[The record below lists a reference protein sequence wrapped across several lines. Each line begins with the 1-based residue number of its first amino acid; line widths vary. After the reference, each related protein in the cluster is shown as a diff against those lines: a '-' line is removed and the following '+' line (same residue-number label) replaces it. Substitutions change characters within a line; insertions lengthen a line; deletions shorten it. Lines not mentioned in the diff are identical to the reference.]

1 MEQRGKSVLPQYST
15 DAVTRKLCGH
25 EYRRMDF
32 AVAVTRMF
40 VTERFRA
47 HGRPQGID
55 LVAVV
60 RHARRAGRLFLL
72 RDATL
77 VFCLTALIAGV
88 VGSAAAVFARDP
100 ARLGTCLRLA
110 LGGLV
115 TGAVLVYGWGW
126 GLWRIAQAVQW
137 SQAPP
142 RETASPVGAGLEA
155 ELDRLDEANVAVYSA
170 SGPDGEQPFLGS
182 GIDVLE
188 TVWAGIDV
196 GRPAED
202 DQGRERDVRKFTAQT
217 LHAYVIEHI
226 ADLAGLDGLCALNR
240 LYVQGHH
247 VRDLGTN
254 LLPDPLQRPAT
265 RIEPGLVEAGVTETN
280 EAMRAYL
287 TLELVGASGSYVV
300 TVHVRARLARNR
312 LSWEI
317 SAYYL
322 PPVYAHFDGRHTRR
336 LGIGEHAWT
345 MVKFTRQELR
355 KQLLGSASRLLRR
368 PAQRLADAVRLLWR
382 RLMIARPR
390 SYYDYGAGGTLR
402 AVAADPDRQGDYTQR
417 MDAKDAI
424 QRIQQALLRATEQFL
439 EEHHID
445 TSELREAKK
454 TVNNQTYN
462 FSGPINGQNIFGDH
476 GINIAAGIR
485 QGVGAGSADD
495 RGTNDKSA
503 SPSAASGST
512 AK

>member
-1 MEQRGKSVLPQYST
+1 MEQRGESVLPQYSA

-25 EYRRMDF
+25 AYRRMDF
-32 AVAVTRMF
+32 AVAMTRMF

-47 HGRPQGID
+47 HGQPQGID

-77 VFCLTALIAGV
+77 VLCHAALLAGV
-88 VGSAAAVFARDP
+88 AGSIAAVVERDP

-110 LGGLV
+110 LGGFV
-115 TGAVLVYGWGW
+115 VGTILVYVWGW
-126 GLWRIAQAVQW
+126 VLWRIAQVVQW
-137 SQAPP
+137 GQAAP
-142 RETASPVGAGLEA
+142 RETAAPVRAGLEA
-155 ELDRLDEANVAVYSA
+155 ELAKLDEGNVVVYSA
-170 SGPDGEQPFLGS
+170 LGPDGEQPFLGS

-188 TVWAGIDV
+188 RVWPGIDV
-196 GRPAED
+196 SRPAED
-202 DQGRERDVRKFTAQT
+202 DQGRELDIKGFTAQE
-217 LHAYVIEHI
+217 LHAYVTERI
-226 ADLAGLDGLCALNR
+226 ADLAGLDGLRALNR

-265 RIEPGLVEAGVTETN
+265 RIDPGLVEAGVTETS
-280 EAMRAYL
+280 EVTRTYL
-287 TLELVGASGSYVV
+287 TLELVGTRGSYVV
-300 TVHVRARLARNR
+300 TVHVRARLARTR

-322 PPVYAHFDGRHTRR
+322 PPVYAHLDGKPTRR

-345 MVKFTRQELR
+345 MALFTRQELLE
-355 KQLLGSASRLLRR
+355 QLLGSIRRLLQR
-368 PAQRLADAVRLLWR
+368 PARRLADAVRLLWR
-382 RLMIARPR
+382 RLMIARPH

-402 AVAADPDRQGDYTQR
+402 AVASDPERQGDYTQR

-439 EEHHID
+439 EEHHIN
-445 TSELREAKK
+445 TSDLRDAKK
-454 TVNNQTYN
+454 TINNQTYN
-462 FSGPINGQNIFGDH
+462 FSGPINGQNIFGNH
-476 GINIAAGIR
+476 GINFAAGIR
-485 QGVGAGSADD
+485 QGAGAGSDDGRGAD
-495 RGTNDKSA
+495 DKSA
-503 SPSAASGST
+503 SPSVASGNT